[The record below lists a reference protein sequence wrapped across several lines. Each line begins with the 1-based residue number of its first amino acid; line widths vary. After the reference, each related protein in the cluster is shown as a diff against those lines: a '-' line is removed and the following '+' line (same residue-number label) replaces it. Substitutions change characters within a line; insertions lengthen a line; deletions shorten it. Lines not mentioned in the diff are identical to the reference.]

1 MTIDFARQ
9 QQRECAEYITSGKPD
24 QRGASL
30 GMFDWFAEEF
40 LMTFCALNSG
50 EPPSQQKEQ

>member
-1 MTIDFARQ
+1 MTINYARQ
-9 QQRECAEYITSGKPD
+9 QQIECAAHIINEGPE

-40 LMTFCALNSG
+40 LMTFCALDSG
-50 EPPSQQKEQ
+50 EPTPPQEDQ